1 MIYLGFDPG
10 QQKCGVAVMDDDRTL
25 YHHAVVSTEAALEEI
40 LGLCDRYTVEH
51 LIMGDQT
58 AAKIW
63 YGRLQTTF
71 PQLPLTLVD
80 ERNSSLEAR
89 DRYWEMYP
97 ARGLDRLI
105 PKGMRQPGGPI
116 DGIVA
121 ILLIER
127 YWQGQ
132 ISRRRF

>member
-10 QQKCGVAVMDDDRTL
+10 KQKCGVAVMDDSRTL
-25 YHHAVVSTEAALEEI
+25 YHHGVVATDLAAAEI
-40 LGLCDRYTVEH
+40 LALSDRYGVEH

-58 AAKIW
+58 AAKLW
-63 YGRLQTTF
+63 YAKLQSMF
-71 PQLPLTLVD
+71 PTLPLVLVD

-89 DRYWEMYP
+89 DRYWEMFP
-97 ARGLDRLI
+97 PRGLERLV
-105 PKGMRQPGGPI
+105 PKGMRMPGEAI

-132 ISRRRF
+132 LSRRRF

>member
-10 QQKCGVAVMDDDRTL
+10 QQKCGLAVMGDDRHL
-25 YHHAVVSTEAALEEI
+25 YHHAVVSTDAALAEI
-40 LGLCDRYTVEH
+40 LGLCDRYNVEH

-63 YGRLQTTF
+63 HGRLQTAF
-71 PQLPLTLVD
+71 SRLPLTLVD

-97 ARGLDRLI
+97 PRGLDRLI
-105 PKGMRQPGGPI
+105 PKGMRQPEGPI

-132 ISRRRF
+132 VSRRRL